1 MDYFILLI
9 FLFLFVVSY
18 IYIFCVKDNR
28 KLKRRDNN
36 PSISVI
42 IPARNESK
50 VIEKLLKS
58 IVDSSIKINS
68 HDVYVVVEDRNDKTV
83 EIVKN
88 YGMTIVF
95 REDLTKR
102 RKGYAL
108 NDAFNYMKKNNK
120 EYDMYFIFDADNY
133 LDKDYFKN
141 MIETYKSGYDIG
153 VGYRNT
159 INGNKS
165 VVAAASSLTFSMIN
179 TLNNER
185 RVKNNLNVII
195 SGTGFYMTKEVI
207 EKTNGYPFNSLT
219 EDYELSIYSIVNNI
233 PSTYNNK
240 AIFYDE
246 QPTDFG
252 VSIKQRTR
260 WVKGYFD
267 VRKKY
272 RKEIMNTSKNNKSLN
287 LEKVGVIP
295 YIILIIGI
303 VIFLII
309 NIINLQLLKV
319 LLTLIIVYV
328 VLVFVTFFMLKKEKD
343 YFKLCRKMKI
353 LSSFYNPLFLLS
365 YIICVIKA
373 IFNPDLKWDVIKHE
387 G

>member
-1 MDYFILLI
+1 MDYIILLV
-9 FLFLFVVSY
+9 FLFLFIISY
-18 IYIFCVKDNR
+18 IYIFFVKGKR
-28 KLKRRDNN
+28 KLNRRDNT

-42 IPARNESK
+42 IPARDESK

-58 IVDSSIKINS
+58 IVNSSIKINS
-68 HDVYVVVEDRNDKTV
+68 NDVYVVVEDKNDKTV
-83 EIVKN
+83 QIVEN

-108 NDAFNYMKKNNK
+108 NDAFNFMKKKNK

-165 VVAAASSLTFSMIN
+165 LVAAASSLTFSMIN

-207 EKTNGYPFNSLT
+207 EKTGGYPFNSLT
-219 EDYELSIYSIVNNI
+219 EDYELSIYSIINNI

-246 QPTDFG
+246 QPVNFG

-272 RKEIMNTSKNNKSLN
+272 RKEIMKFSKDNKSLN

-295 YIILIIGI
+295 YIILVIGI

-309 NIINLQLLKV
+309 NIINLNILKI
-319 LLTLIIVYV
+319 LLTLIILYA
-328 VLVFVTFFMLKKEKD
+328 VLVFVTFLMLKKEKD
-343 YFKLCRKMKI
+343 YFKLSRKIKV
-353 LSSFYNPLFLLS
+353 LSLFYNPLFLLS
-365 YIICVIKA
+365 YIICVLKA
-373 IFNPDLKWDVIKHE
+373 IFSPDLKWDAIKHE

>member
-1 MDYFILLI
+1 MDYIILLV
-9 FLFLFVVSY
+9 FLFLFIISY
-18 IYIFCVKDNR
+18 IYIFFVKGKR
-28 KLKRRDNN
+28 KLNRRDNT

-42 IPARNESK
+42 IPARDESK

-58 IVDSSIKINS
+58 IVNSSIKINS
-68 HDVYVVVEDRNDKTV
+68 NDVYVVVEDKNDKTV
-83 EIVKN
+83 QIVEN

-108 NDAFNYMKKNNK
+108 NDAFNFMKKKNK

-165 VVAAASSLTFSMIN
+165 LVAAASSLTFSMIN

-195 SGTGFYMTKEVI
+195 SGTGFYMSKEVI
-207 EKTNGYPFNSLT
+207 NKTGGYPFNSLT
-219 EDYELSIYSIVNNI
+219 EDYELSIYSIINNI
-233 PSTYNNK
+233 PSFYNNK

-246 QPTDFG
+246 QPVNFG

-272 RKEIMNTSKNNKSLN
+272 CKEIMEPSKDNKSLK
-287 LEKVGVIP
+287 LEKIGVIP
-295 YIILIIGI
+295 YIVLIVGI

-309 NIINLQLLKV
+309 NIINLQLLKL
-319 LLTLIIVYV
+319 LLTLFILYV
-328 VLVFVTFFMLKKEKD
+328 VLVFVTFLMLKKEKD
-343 YFKLCRKMKI
+343 YFKLSRKMKV
-353 LSSFYNPLFLLS
+353 LSLFYNPLFLLS
-365 YIICVIKA
+365 YIICALKA
-373 IFNPDLKWDVIKHE
+373 IFNPNLKWDAIKHE